1 MAALPAAIH
10 REQAPATAGDPHAGP
25 VPTPGIAFLARAA
38 GKLLQQVDAAV
49 ATDID
54 LAKLLLPV
62 VTFAL
67 EADLTIP
74 IGAWMPAAI
83 PPPIVVTI
91 IFLATVVPP
100 PTFAAARFDELATA
114 TTIDPQATA
123 IHTPGLPA
131 NTRAVRFLADQLG
144 IAPRHLATGK
154 PAIVATTAN
163 RVAPLC
169 VRRWCGTP
177 QRARSQ
183 ANQHPHPTH
192 SNPQHRQRSLV
203 MARHAN
209 GRMLNRI

>member
-1 MAALPAAIH
+1 M
-10 REQAPATAGDPHAGP
+10 
-25 VPTPGIAFLARAA
+25 
-38 GKLLQQVDAAV
+38 

-62 VTFAL
+62 ATLAL

-74 IGAWMPAAI
+74 IGAWPPTAI
-83 PPPIVVTI
+83 PLPVAITIIALAAVVTS
-91 IFLATVVPP
+91 

-114 TTIDPQATA
+114 TTIDPQAAA

-131 NTRAVRFLADQLG
+131 DTRAVRFLAYQLG

-154 PAIVATTAN
+154 PAIVATAAN
-163 RVAPLC
+163 RVTSLR
-169 VRRWCGTP
+169 VRRWRGTP
-177 QRARSQ
+177 QHARSQ
-183 ANQHPHPTH
+183 ADQHPHPTL

-203 MARHAN
+203 MGRHAN